1 MAEPIVLV
9 SSYPP
14 RLCGVAAFCHEAREF
29 IRKHNPDREVLVISH
44 ADGRGEGVIPILDPG
59 RERWWEVVA
68 EKLDELK
75 PYAVHVEHDVHLY
88 AHANG
93 DGQADPGEGFIQL
106 LQAINRWPVVVEPH
120 TIPGH
125 LQDRDADF
133 LYRLCSEA
141 HVVLFKRYYQKWRLD
156 WTFPGMGLRTP
167 TNIMIVPQGARPD
180 RRYGIH
186 EVPQLRAEL
195 GLDAVPG
202 LAAHLVGL
210 VGWIPS
216 DRRWDIL
223 TGMWEEIAGE
233 ILYRTGQDWD
243 LLVAGAIQ
251 DAQHP
256 DEYARFK
263 DDVHALS
270 AKGLAHFHEFQPCGD
285 DWYKMMG
292 VCDFLVLPTMDEMH
306 SDALIRIIAL
316 NKPFVAG
323 APMEGPT
330 TQTLESGGGLL
341 FTSKKMLR
349 DAVVQLACDEPLRLR
364 FGAQLKSYLEEVV
377 SWDRVVQQYHE
388 AYEYARKAAFEGQ
401 PVDFPNEY

>member
-1 MAEPIVLV
+1 MTEPIVLV

-14 RLCGVAAFCHEAREF
+14 RSCGIAAFCHEAREF
-29 IRKHNPDREVLVISH
+29 LRKHNPDREVLVISH
-44 ADGRGEGVIPILDPG
+44 TDGRGEGVFPILDPG
-59 RERWWEVVA
+59 RDHWWEVVA

-75 PYAVHVEHDVHLY
+75 PFAVHVEHDVHLY
-88 AHANG
+88 EHANG
-93 DGQADPGEGFIQL
+93 DGQADPGRDFIQL
-106 LQAINRWPVVVEPH
+106 LQAINHWPVVVEPH

-125 LQDRDADF
+125 LQDRDAEF
-133 LYRLCSEA
+133 LYQLCSEA

-156 WTFPGMGLRTP
+156 WTFPGMGWRTP

-195 GLDAVPG
+195 GLDQVPR
-202 LAAHLVGL
+202 LATHLVGL

-223 TGMWEEIAGE
+223 TRMWEEIAGE

-243 LLVAGAIQ
+243 LLVAGAMQ
-251 DAQHP
+251 DPNHL
-256 DEYARFK
+256 DDNARFK
-263 DDVHALS
+263 DDVLALS

-285 DWYKMMG
+285 AWYKMMG
-292 VCDFLVLPTMDEMH
+292 VCDFLVLPTMDEVH

-364 FGAQLKSYLEEVV
+364 FGAQLKSYLEDVV

-401 PVDFPNEY
+401 AVDFPGEY